1 MKPLQFYRL
10 VVEMRKHQKRYFKL
24 HSYSALMEAR
34 KIERIIDA
42 EIERVEQIVMQREK
56 QRELFRQ
63 DESNEKEDE

>member
-34 KIERIIDA
+34 KIERMIDA
-42 EIERVEQIVMQREK
+42 EIEKVEQIVMQREK
-56 QRELFRQ
+56 QGELFTK
-63 DESNEKEDE
+63 DEPDNQ

>member
-34 KIERIIDA
+34 KIERMIDA

-56 QRELFRQ
+56 QGEFF
-63 DESNEKEDE
+63 NEE

>member
-42 EIERVEQIVMQREK
+42 EIERVEQIVMKREK
-56 QRELFRQ
+56 QRELFDKEQ
-63 DESNEKEDE
+63 GGES

>member
-24 HSYSALMEAR
+24 HSYSALMDAR
-34 KIERIIDA
+34 KIERMIDA

-56 QRELFRQ
+56 QGELFTQ
-63 DESNEKEDE
+63 DDSNNQ

>member
-24 HSYSALMEAR
+24 HSYSALMDAR
-34 KIERIIDA
+34 KIERMIDA

-56 QRELFRQ
+56 QGELFTQ
-63 DESNEKEDE
+63 DDSDNQ

>member
-42 EIERVEQIVMQREK
+42 EIDRVEQIVMKREK
-56 QRELFRQ
+56 QGEFF
-63 DESNEKEDE
+63 NEE

>member
-34 KIERIIDA
+34 KIERMIDA

-56 QRELFRQ
+56 QGELFTQ
-63 DESNEKEDE
+63 DESDNQ

>member
-24 HSYSALMEAR
+24 HSYSALMDAR
-34 KIERIIDA
+34 KIERMIDA

-56 QRELFRQ
+56 QGELFTQ
-63 DESNEKEDE
+63 DDSNEQ

>member
-24 HSYSALMEAR
+24 HSYSALMDAR
-34 KIERIIDA
+34 KIERMIDA

-56 QRELFRQ
+56 QGELFTK
-63 DESNEKEDE
+63 DEPDNQ

>member
-10 VVEMRKHQKRYFKL
+10 VVEMRKQQKRYFKL

-34 KIERIIDA
+34 KIERMIDA

-56 QRELFRQ
+56 QGELFKQ
-63 DESNEKEDE
+63 DDSDNQ

>member
-24 HSYSALMEAR
+24 HSYSALMDAR
-34 KIERIIDA
+34 KIERMIDA

-56 QRELFRQ
+56 QGELFTQ
-63 DESNEKEDE
+63 DDSDNQL

>member
-34 KIERIIDA
+34 KLERMIDA

-56 QRELFRQ
+56 QGELFTQ
-63 DESNEKEDE
+63 DDSDNQ